1 MTSNIRLT
9 FLALMLLA
17 YSACS
22 DRKESKKLEAPVNPP
37 PPAGVAA
44 TPTQDRSGCPANG
57 LWAVCSVEK
66 RLKQS
71 GFVAQKN
78 DSSFPKRA
86 GFTVKPEIYTL
97 NHSRLELYFYPDATA
112 LDREMARVDTAA
124 AAPVF
129 IRAGNLA
136 ALFFTD
142 DARQAERL
150 SLALTAGAPQ
160 PVR

>member
-1 MTSNIRLT
+1 MQQ
-9 FLALMLLA
+9 
-17 YSACS
+17 ACTEKPEPKVPQVAVS
-22 DRKESKKLEAPVNPP
+22 TPAP
-37 PPAGVAA
+37 AA
-44 TPTQDRSGCPANG
+44 TIPSAGQERNGCPATG

-78 DSSFPKRA
+78 DSTFPARP
-86 GFTVKPEIYTL
+86 GFSVKPAIYTL
-97 NHSRLELYFYPDATA
+97 NRSRLELYFYPDAA
-112 LDREMARVDTAA
+112 SLNREIAKVDTAT

-160 PVR
+160 PIR

>member
-1 MTSNIRLT
+1 MIRRYDIRT
-9 FLALMLLA
+9 AAVALLVICA
-17 YSACS
+17 ACTDKKDEKPAVIENSPPRQASTAAAQVDHS
-22 DRKESKKLEAPVNPP
+22 D
-37 PPAGVAA
+37 
-44 TPTQDRSGCPANG
+44 CPATG
-57 LWAVCSVEK
+57 LWAVCSAEK

-71 GFVAQKN
+71 GFVALKN
-78 DSSFPKRA
+78 DSIFPGRP
-86 GFTVKPEIYTL
+86 GFSVKPAIYTL
-97 NHSRLELYFYPDATA
+97 NRSRLELYIYPDAQS
-112 LDREMARVDTAA
+112 LNREMAKVDTAA
-124 AAPVF
+124 SAPVF